1 MASKRSV
8 TARQHNQLGV
18 TFFESGALVLAIE
31 QFTRAARRAPW
42 VPTYWLN
49 LGVALL
55 DRGDVNEA
63 KIALDKSLKLNPQ
76 SQSAYFYLAQIHS
89 KRGDDLSA
97 RAAYQKVIDLDSS
110 THLARRA
117 LELTK
122 GRCPQLITQSKPSRD
137 GRL

>member
-8 TARQHNQLGV
+8 TARQYNQLGV
-18 TFFESGALVLAIE
+18 TFFESRALDLAIE
-31 QFTRAARRAPW
+31 QFTRATRRAPW

-63 KIALDKSLKLNPQ
+63 KSALDKSLKLNPQ
-76 SQSAYFYLAQIHS
+76 SQSAYFHLAQIHA
-89 KRGDDLSA
+89 KRGDDLPA

-117 LELTK
+117 LELAE
-122 GRCPQLITQSKPSRD
+122 GCCPQLIAQSTSHD